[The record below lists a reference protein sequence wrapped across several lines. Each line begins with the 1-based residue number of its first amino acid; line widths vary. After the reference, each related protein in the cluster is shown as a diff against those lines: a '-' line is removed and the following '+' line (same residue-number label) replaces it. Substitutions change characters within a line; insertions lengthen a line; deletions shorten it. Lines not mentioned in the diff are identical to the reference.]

1 MKQFILILLS
11 LFCVFFI
18 CYGCSSQKY
27 MLSGVNLLSEADGTI
42 TVRSIGTGNN
52 KENAI
57 IKSEIN
63 AITILLFRGVPSSQ
77 QNTPILS
84 IDETEA
90 KKTYKKY
97 FDELFIQGRYKTFIM
112 SSIPVGIFT
121 KHGRAERDIPV
132 DITIN
137 LKALKNDL
145 ENHGIVRKFGY

>member
-1 MKQFILILLS
+1 
-11 LFCVFFI
+11 
-18 CYGCSSQKY
+18 